1 MSVIRVDG
9 LTFGYEEGPAV
20 FEGLSLEVDRG
31 SATVILGPNGAGKST
46 LLSLLL
52 GYNAPREGR
61 IEILGEA
68 LSSYQRHEL
77 GQLIAYVSDET
88 YLPFNYSVLDYVLL
102 GRAARVPTWSLPAS
116 TDYRALDDAIDRV
129 GIGSLRHRS
138 VQELSAG
145 ELQLVSVA
153 RALAQEPQ
161 ILLMDEP
168 TSHLDPAN
176 ARAVFLLMRELTG
189 AGLTVLFTT
198 HDPVHA
204 RRVADRAVLLGR
216 EGLVAAG
223 PAASSLSTE
232 NLGRLYGVTF
242 EEAEAGTRRIPFVE
256 L

>member
-1 MSVIRVDG
+1 MIVIRIED
-9 LTFGYEEGPAV
+9 LSFGYDAERPV
-20 FEGLSLEVDRG
+20 FAGLSLEVEAG

-52 GYNAPREGR
+52 GYNLPREGS
-61 IEILGEA
+61 IEILGA
-68 LSSYQRHEL
+68 PLSSYQRHEL
-77 GQLIAYVSDET
+77 GQLVAYVSDET

-102 GRAARVPTWSLPAS
+102 GRGARVPTWGLPAS
-116 TDYRALDDAIDRV
+116 ADYRALEDAIDRI
-129 GIGSLRHRS
+129 GIGSLRSRS

-145 ELQLVSVA
+145 ELQLASVA
-153 RALAQEPQ
+153 RALAQEPR

-176 ARAVFLLMRELTG
+176 ALSVFRLVRELTG

-204 RRVADRAVLLGR
+204 RQVADRAVLLGR
-216 EGLVAAG
+216 SGLVAAG
-223 PAASSLSTE
+223 PAAEALSTD
-232 NLGRLYGVTF
+232 NLERLYGVRF
-242 EEAEAGTRRIPFVE
+242 EEATAGSRRIPFVE

>member
-1 MSVIRVDG
+1 MSVIRVEG
-9 LTFGYEEGPAV
+9 LTFGYDEGPGV
-20 FEGLSLEVDRG
+20 FERLSLEISAA

-46 LLSLLL
+46 LLGLLL
-52 GYNAPREGR
+52 GYNAPREGL
-61 IEILGEA
+61 IEILGA
-68 LSSYQRHEL
+68 PLSSYQRHEL

-102 GRAARVPTWSLPAS
+102 GRAARVPSWGLPAS
-116 TDYRALDDAIDRV
+116 GDYRALDDAIDRV
-129 GIGSLRHRS
+129 GIGELRSRS

-145 ELQLVSVA
+145 ELQLVSIA
-153 RALAQEPQ
+153 RALAQEPR

-176 ARAVFLLMRELTG
+176 ALAVFRLVRELIA

-204 RRVADRAVLLGR
+204 RQVADRAVLLGR
-216 EGLVAAG
+216 AGLVAAG
-223 PAASSLSTE
+223 PAAESLSTE
-232 NLGRLYGVTF
+232 NLARLYGVRF
-242 EEAEAGTRRIPFVE
+242 EEAVAGARRIPFVE

>member
-1 MSVIRVDG
+1 MNVIRVEG

-20 FEGLSLEVDRG
+20 FEGLTIEVYRG
-31 SATVILGPNGAGKST
+31 SVTVILGPNGAGKST

-52 GYNAPREGR
+52 GYNAPREGS

-102 GRAARVPTWSLPAS
+102 GRAARVPTWSLPA
-116 TDYRALDDAIDRV
+116 TADYRALDDAIDRV
-129 GIGSLRHRS
+129 GIGALRSRS

-153 RALAQEPQ
+153 RAVAQEPQ

-176 ARAVFLLMRELTG
+176 ARAVFRLMRELTG

-204 RRVADRAVLLGR
+204 RQVADRAVLLGR
-216 EGLVAAG
+216 EGLIAAG
-223 PAASSLSTE
+223 PADSALSTA

-242 EEAEAGTRRIPFVE
+242 EEAQAGSRRIPFVE

>member
-1 MSVIRVDG
+1 MSVIRVEG
-9 LTFGYEEGPAV
+9 LTFGYGEGPAV
-20 FEGLSLEVDRG
+20 FECLSLEIEAG

-52 GYNAPREGR
+52 GYNTPREGR
-61 IEILGEA
+61 IEILGTP

-102 GRAARVPTWSLPAS
+102 GRAARVSTWSLPAAP
-116 TDYRALDDAIDRV
+116 DYRALDDAIERV
-129 GIGSLRHRS
+129 GIGALRNRS

-153 RALAQEPQ
+153 RALAQQPRL
-161 ILLMDEP
+161 LLMDEP

-176 ARAVFLLMRELTG
+176 ARAVFRLMRELTA

-204 RRVADRAVLLGR
+204 RQVADRAVLLGR
-216 EGLVAAG
+216 AGLVAAG
-223 PAASSLSTE
+223 AAATALSAE
-232 NLGRLYGVTF
+232 NLGTLYGVRF
-242 EEAEAGTRRIPFVE
+242 EEARSGERRIPFVD

>member
-1 MSVIRVDG
+1 MSVIRVEELG
-9 LTFGYEEGPAV
+9 FGYQRGRPV
-20 FEGLSLEVDRG
+20 FSGLSLGVEAG

-52 GYNAPREGR
+52 GYNHPDEGR
-61 IEILGEA
+61 IEILGA
-68 LSSYQRHEL
+68 PLSSYRRYEL
-77 GQLIAYVSDET
+77 GRIIAYVSDET

-102 GRAARVPTWSLPAS
+102 GRAARVPTYGLPAS
-116 TDYRALDDAIDRV
+116 PDYLALDDAIDRV
-129 GIGSLRHRS
+129 GIGALRSRS

-176 ARAVFLLMRELTG
+176 ALSVFRLVRELTG

-204 RRVADRAVLLGR
+204 RQVADRAVLLGR
-216 EGLVAAG
+216 SGLVAAG
-223 PAASSLSTE
+223 AAAESLSTE
-232 NLGRLYGVTF
+232 NLERLYGVRF
-242 EEAEAGTRRIPFVE
+242 EEASAGSRRIPFVE